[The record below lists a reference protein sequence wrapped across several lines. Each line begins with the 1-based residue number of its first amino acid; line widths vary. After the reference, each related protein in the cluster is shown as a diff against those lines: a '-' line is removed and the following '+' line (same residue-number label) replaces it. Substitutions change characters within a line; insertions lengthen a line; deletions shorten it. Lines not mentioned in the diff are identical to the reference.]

1 MLSYTVVLYKC
12 IPCSGMAGCVT
23 INTCSI
29 SLQYSIATGMY
40 EGVLGGVAC
49 LGQGCCCVYVHM
61 CGMCPRVYEGT
72 CCGIGTYF
80 LIPHDGGVASLGV
93 CGGC

>member
-1 MLSYTVVLYKC
+1 MLSYTVVFYKC

-40 EGVLGGVAC
+40 EGVPGGVAG
-49 LGQGCCCVYVHM
+49 LGKGCCCV
-61 CGMCPRVYEGT
+61 
-72 CCGIGTYF
+72 
-80 LIPHDGGVASLGV
+80 
-93 CGGC
+93 